1 MAVSAF
7 FRLRNLEYRFPVTN
21 LIAHFTEL
29 ERTQICTMAAGTP
42 AELMVAAQELVKK
55 MPLAFML
62 VLALASFG
70 LILVLSQLTTTPSG
84 KGAHFGGW
92 SSCAASWYPSPF
104 VALLSGA
111 PH

>member
-1 MAVSAF
+1 
-7 FRLRNLEYRFPVTN
+7 
-21 LIAHFTEL
+21 
-29 ERTQICTMAAGTP
+29 MAATP
-42 AELMVAAQELVKK
+42 AELMVAAQELIKK

-92 SSCAASWYPSPF
+92 SSCAAIAKGSGIPLLLWPSSAELRTDR
-104 VALLSGA
+104 VAPPLLPTSLPLCRRQQPQLAVQGR
-111 PH
+111 P

>member
-1 MAVSAF
+1 MPA
-7 FRLRNLEYRFPVTN
+7 
-21 LIAHFTEL
+21 
-29 ERTQICTMAAGTP
+29 TP
-42 AELMVAAQELVKK
+42 AELMVAAQELIKK

-92 SSCAASWYPSPF
+92 SSCAAIAKGSGIPLLLWPSSAELRTDR
-104 VALLSGA
+104 VAPPLLPTSLPLCRRQQPQLAVQGR
-111 PH
+111 P